1 MIEFLGGLQRQSSRS
16 LGFGSGRGMLKLM
29 SEKLVVLVQQSTAAS
44 FLGDGKVEM
53 LRSLEH
59 PSVPQAV
66 TEKQHEAAW
75 AKYL

>member
-1 MIEFLGGLQRQSSRS
+1 
-16 LGFGSGRGMLKLM
+16 M

-44 FLGDGKVEM
+44 LLGDWKVEM

-66 TEKQHEAAW
+66 TEKQQEAAR